1 MYSHYLKNN
10 NNNSNDRLLL
20 TLGLSN
26 AGFPFFSAIV
36 FTRSVNMSWYNL
48 NTRSPEPVSSSGEL
62 QLPHTRYTII
72 HSNPGAD
79 KEHAL
84 WTDNMS
90 YEPRLYN
97 ISVQ

>member
-1 MYSHYLKNN
+1 MT
-10 NNNSNDRLLL
+10 LL

-36 FTRSVNMSWYNL
+36 FTRSVNLSWYNL

-62 QLPHTRYTII
+62 QLHHARYYYTL
-72 HSNPGAD
+72 NPGAD

-84 WTDNMS
+84 WTDHMS